1 MADRTEDQENL
12 TRTSRLAASLDSEAL
27 RPERKHPII
36 HRFMENKLAVAGL
49 IVVVIFYVL
58 AIIAPVIQRYPYSQ
72 IQAGARDLHPSA
84 QHWLGTDR
92 NGRDVYSRLLNGG
105 RVSLAVGFVAVAI
118 IMTIGT
124 TLGAISGYFGRWI
137 DVLIM
142 RFTDILLSIPQIL
155 LLISAAALFN
165 AGIVTTIIVI
175 GVTSWPGAARL
186 IRGQILALKDQ
197 EFVLAARTV
206 GATPW
211 QIIWKHLF
219 PNSLAVII
227 VEATLWLSYA
237 IILEATLSYLGLGVQ
252 IPTPSWGNML
262 QDGQHELLLGA
273 WWLTLFPGLAI
284 FLVVMAFNL
293 MGDGLRD
300 AFDPRLRRR

>member
-1 MADRTEDQENL
+1 MANRADEHENVIQLGTASKSIDTEN
-12 TRTSRLAASLDSEAL
+12 L
-27 RPERKHPII
+27 RPEVRHPIVK
-36 HRFMENKLAVAGL
+36 RFMENKLAVGGL
-49 IVVVIFYVL
+49 IVVVLFYLV
-58 AIIAPVIQRYPYSQ
+58 AIVSPLIQRYPDSA

-92 NGRDVYSRLLNGG
+92 NGRDEYSRLLNGG

-124 TLGAISGYFGRWI
+124 TLGAISGYFGGWV
-137 DVLIM
+137 DSVIM

-165 AGIVTTIIVI
+165 AGIATTIIVI

-186 IRGQILALKDQ
+186 IRGQILSLKDQ
-197 EFVLAARTV
+197 EFITAAKTI

-211 QIIWKHLF
+211 QIIWRHLF

>member
-1 MADRTEDQENL
+1 MRETIRERDT
-12 TRTSRLAASLDSEAL
+12 AAPLSGETL
-27 RPERKHPII
+27 RPERRHPILR
-36 HRFMENKLAVAGL
+36 RFLENRLAVAGL
-49 IVVVIFYVL
+49 VVVALFYL
-58 AIIAPVIQRYPYSQ
+58 IAILAPVIQRYPPNQ
-72 IQAGARDLHPSA
+72 IQSGARDLSPSA

-124 TLGAISGYFGRWI
+124 TLGAVSGYFGRWT
-137 DVLIM
+137 DAVIM

-155 LLISAAALFN
+155 LLISAAALFH

-175 GVTSWPGAARL
+175 GVTSWPGCARL
-186 IRGQILALKDQ
+186 VRGQFLALKDQ
-197 EFVLAARTV
+197 EYVTAARTI
-206 GATPW
+206 GARPW
-211 QIIWKHLF
+211 QIIWRHLL

-227 VEATLWLSYA
+227 VEATLWLSFA
-237 IILEATLSYLGLGVQ
+237 IILEASLSYLGLGVQ

-262 QDGQHELLLGA
+262 QDGQHELLVGA
-273 WWLTLFPGLAI
+273 WWLTLFPGLGI